1 MWALGKEKRV
11 LGGTA
16 PSERSANTCTQRSH
30 LCVRTQHTESCIVC
44 SGQCAY
50 NSKKGTSQL

>member
-16 PSERSANTCTQRSH
+16 PSERSANTCTQHSH
-30 LCVRTQHTESCIVC
+30 LSVCTQHTDSCIVC

-50 NSKKGTSQL
+50 NSKEGTSQL